1 MPKNRKRNGE
11 LVDGWFMRKKK
22 NIPSLNESIFYCIER
37 STKYQCPA
45 AYGVSNT
52 TGAVRLIRPHIN
64 HEKDKLANN
73 VNLGRQH
80 LKENA
85 NSGTVR
91 EVIDDMRFTFGTDTS
106 MMMGDYNAKRRLV
119 HYEKSQSNSEKKL
132 IDSGGKIKGQFA
144 ETMRKTR
151 FLLFDEEV
159 NGKRMIAFA
168 SDEGLEI
175 LSNGN
180 VCFVDGTFDSAPKSF
195 TQLFSIHCYISED
208 VVRPVFFCLLPDKTL
223 TTYTS
228 MLTLLKNR
236 PELTNWA
243 PAMIICDFETAIHSA
258 FKDKFPNVV
267 ISGCLFHLVQSWR
280 RQAEKLN
287 VYNSFVDG
295 EFEEFWQLLKT
306 LPFLDEFD
314 IPDYF
319 DAILEHCVPL
329 VISPDMKNYINYLVK
344 NYVGDAAPP
353 RFQPR
358 LWSCAVRT
366 ASNIHRTTN
375 TVETWH
381 RLLQSVATMHN
392 GFSSIKLSDLLE
404 KLQKE
409 ERHTYLDYNELKVN
423 PNFLVNKAR
432 KTSNVMKDKKLKNVI
447 ENIPVIPRAPLS
459 GIAYLKAIFYAKK
472 T

>member
-22 NIPSLNESIFYCIER
+22 SIPSLNESIFYCIER

-45 AYGVSNT
+45 AYGVSNS
-52 TGAVRLIRPHIN
+52 TGAVRMIKPHIN
-64 HEKDKLANN
+64 HEKDKLSNN

-91 EVIDDMRFTFGTDTS
+91 EVIDDMRCTFGTDTS
-106 MMMGDYNAKRRLV
+106 MMM
-119 HYEKSQSNSEKKL
+119 
-132 IDSGGKIKGQFA
+132 GQFA

-195 TQLFSIHCYISED
+195 TQLFSIHFCFRYQRMSFA
-208 VVRPVFFCLLPDKTL
+208 PCFFCLLPDKTL

-243 PAMIICDFETAIHSA
+243 PGMIICDFETAIHSA

-267 ISGCLFHLVQSWR
+267 ISGCMFHLVQR
-280 RQAEKLN
+280 
-287 VYNSFVDG
+287 
-295 EFEEFWQLLKT
+295 
-306 LPFLDEFD
+306 
-314 IPDYF
+314 
-319 DAILEHCVPL
+319 
-329 VISPDMKNYINYLVK
+329 
-344 NYVGDAAPP
+344 
-353 RFQPR
+353 
-358 LWSCAVRT
+358 
-366 ASNIHRTTN
+366 
-375 TVETWH
+375 
-381 RLLQSVATMHN
+381 
-392 GFSSIKLSDLLE
+392 
-404 KLQKE
+404 
-409 ERHTYLDYNELKVN
+409 
-423 PNFLVNKAR
+423 
-432 KTSNVMKDKKLKNVI
+432 
-447 ENIPVIPRAPLS
+447 
-459 GIAYLKAIFYAKK
+459 
-472 T
+472 